1 MNSAVAA
8 RSTRIRAVSLLA
20 IIVFALLSGCGSDGT
35 SQINGND
42 VAWSTGGGG
51 TADSDPVPSR
61 PSASAAPAPGPRSH
75 NDSEAPANSGPDVS
89 TQNESK
95 PAADGEDGSDSPQRG
110 ADGAELG
117 AARAMLDE
125 LEVKIKD
132 HRTGYDPEL
141 FDWSADVDDNGC
153 DTRNDALRRDLKD
166 LEIEAETNG
175 CVAIAGELDDD
186 YLGESYAFER
196 GSANVDV
203 DQIVSSSNAW
213 QTGASDMSVDELRE
227 FGNDPLNLLTVS
239 ANVMRQKGGGDAAA
253 WLPPNEAF
261 QCEYVSRQI
270 AVKHK
275 YGLAV
280 ASAEKDA
287 MEAVLG
293 TCADQPA
300 FTEDVAW
307 PEPGEGETA
316 RAESATEK
324 NSTESSGEP
333 SETNSSETPT
343 SPNDGDTSPTD
354 GGATSA
360 DGDTNSADGDE
371 DGSTGDS
378 SSPEP
383 TE

>member
-1 MNSAVAA
+1 M
-8 RSTRIRAVSLLA
+8 SLLA
-20 IIVFALLSGCGSDGT
+20 ILVFALLSGCGSDGA

-42 VAWSTGGGG
+42 VSWSTGGGG

-75 NDSEAPANSGPDVS
+75 NDSEVPADSGPDVS
-89 TQNESK
+89 TQDESK
-95 PAADGEDGSDSPQRG
+95 PATDGEDGSDPSQQG

-117 AARAMLDE
+117 AAQSMLEE
-125 LEVKIKD
+125 LDVKVKE
-132 HRTGYDPEL
+132 HRTGYDSEL

-175 CVAIAGELDDD
+175 CVAVAGELDDD
-186 YLGESYAFER
+186 YLGESHAFER
-196 GSANVDV
+196 GSANVDI
-203 DQIVSSSNAW
+203 DQIVSASNAW
-213 QTGASDMSVDELRE
+213 QTGASGMSVDELRE

-239 ANVMRQKGGGDAAA
+239 ADVIRQKGGGDAAA

-261 QCEYVSRQI
+261 HCEYVSRQI

-275 YGLAV
+275 YGLWV

-287 MEAVLG
+287 MEAVLD

-307 PEPGEGETA
+307 PEPGEGETVW
-316 RAESATEK
+316 AESATGK
-324 NSTESSGEP
+324 NSTEP
-333 SETNSSETPT
+333 SEKPSEDTSTETPT
-343 SPNDGDTSPTD
+343 SPNDGDSSPSD
-354 GGATSA
+354 GGTSSA
-360 DGDTNSADGDE
+360 DGDTSSADGDA

-378 SSPEP
+378 SSPAP